1 MDPHYDNK
9 PSMISETTW
18 NRPNRHRGE
27 APLYLATYG
36 ALQDSDCIVHFAK
49 DAVEWSVKPGYF
61 MQPWTL
67 TAPTQ
72 FGQFP
77 AAALI
82 YRQGLIQTG
91 DDMAQ
96 LTLHYED
103 LLKLQGTPL
112 PQDAAFDELRL
123 KDVPTGTSVKQGQRI
138 DPLIHY
144 VGKTHV
150 TFTTP
155 TSKAQRSYTKLKPLA
170 KFIDHKAK
178 TVVSSTSQLK
188 LDWGNGLL
196 TINAPSAQGASGNLA
211 GAGEIKLADVTISM
225 PLDVA
230 HAIVVSLDGQP
241 IAKSKKMLLQ
251 VMTEE
256 KGTGFRSEPI
266 EGRRNRIVS
275 IGESPWLVKK
285 IEGQVKFH
293 RTDAGKLKVTALDQY
308 GEPAA
313 SKAVDLSPGGFTLQ
327 PETLYYSIAF
337 E

>member
-1 MDPHYDNK
+1 M
-9 PSMISETTW
+9 
-18 NRPNRHRGE
+18 
-27 APLYLATYG
+27 
-36 ALQDSDCIVHFAK
+36 
-49 DAVEWSVKPGYF
+49 
-61 MQPWTL
+61 
-67 TAPTQ
+67 
-72 FGQFP
+72 
-77 AAALI
+77 
-82 YRQGLIQTG
+82 
-91 DDMAQ
+91 
-96 LTLHYED
+96 
-103 LLKLQGTPL
+103 
-112 PQDAAFDELRL
+112 
-123 KDVPTGTSVKQGQRI
+123 
-138 DPLIHY
+138 
-144 VGKTHV
+144 
-150 TFTTP
+150 
-155 TSKAQRSYTKLKPLA
+155 
-170 KFIDHKAK
+170 
-178 TVVSSTSQLK
+178 
-188 LDWGNGLL
+188 
-196 TINAPSAQGASGNLA
+196 
-211 GAGEIKLADVTISM
+211 TISM